1 MKSGTVWPTR
11 WLRETLEAAQGLLP
25 FHGGHASKHKYYSW
39 QSGSLLLHNSE
50 GAFGGHVEA
59 GKEGERDEGE
69 RYKVSWNKVSF

>member
-1 MKSGTVWPTR
+1 MLPNTNI
-11 WLRETLEAAQGLLP
+11 TLGNLAVLTG
-25 FHGGHASKHKYYSW
+25 FTGR
-39 QSGSLLLHNSE
+39 LHNLE